1 MSAASTPAAAPAH
14 VLPVIVLAQF
24 AGTSLWFAVNAV
36 MPDLQRAWGLGPAA
50 VGTLTSAV
58 QLGFIAGTLV
68 FAVLSV
74 ADRFSPR
81 RVFLAC
87 AVAGAACNA
96 LGAHAAGSL
105 DALLVLRFA
114 TGFFLAGIYP
124 VGMKIAASWYPQGL
138 GAALGWLVGA
148 LVLGTASPHLLRAV
162 GTHWPWQQV
171 MDVVSLLA
179 LAGGLLLAATVP
191 DGPHLPRAARL
202 QWRALGALWTH
213 RPVRASAFGY
223 FGHMWELYT
232 FWVLVPAII
241 GTRLAGA
248 PASAAAFSVIAL
260 GTLGCVAGG
269 LLVRHV
275 GSARVANVQL
285 AASGLCCLLA
295 PWMLNAPDLV
305 FALWLAVWG
314 TTVVGDSPQFS
325 TLTAQNAPREA
336 VGSLLT
342 LVNSI
347 GFAVSIVSIQLFAM
361 LAVRF
366 DLATLLPWLAMGPA
380 LGLWMMRGLGR
391 VR

>member
-1 MSAASTPAAAPAH
+1 M
-14 VLPVIVLAQF
+14 
-24 AGTSLWFAVNAV
+24 
-36 MPDLQRAWGLGPAA
+36 
-50 VGTLTSAV
+50 
-58 QLGFIAGTLV
+58 
-68 FAVLSV
+68 
-74 ADRFSPR
+74 
-81 RVFLAC
+81 
-87 AVAGAACNA
+87 
-96 LGAHAAGSL
+96 
-105 DALLVLRFA
+105 
-114 TGFFLAGIYP
+114 
-124 VGMKIAASWYPQGL
+124 
-138 GAALGWLVGA
+138 
-148 LVLGTASPHLLRAV
+148 
-162 GTHWPWQQV
+162 
-171 MDVVSLLA
+171 
-179 LAGGLLLAATVP
+179 
-191 DGPHLPRAARL
+191 
-202 QWRALGALWTH
+202 
-213 RPVRASAFGY
+213 
-223 FGHMWELYT
+223 
-232 FWVLVPAII
+232 
-241 GTRLAGA
+241 
-248 PASAAAFSVIAL
+248 IAL

-295 PWMLNAPDLV
+295 PWMLHAPDLV

-366 DLATLLPWLAMGPA
+366 DLATLLPWLAVGPV